1 MCLVKPQCF
10 FEPNNPLEYQ
20 PRSSRAIRFL
30 HDRDDQGD
38 LPREWE
44 GCNTAPPPLNAHQQ
58 AGRGDTGACWHPP
71 QASVY
76 SDKITHRAMSWW
88 GHSGTLYLR
97 VKTLTNLP
105 PRLRSVKG
113 SKCTWVCQ
121 RRTQR
126 VDMGPY
132 QAWWRNGHRTITA
145 SHQLWVWGCVPRGGL
160 GLDWER
166 GEVPQGN
173 VRWPSS
179 HSAAPDALPL
189 QNWPP
194 NSSDND
200 TC

>member
-1 MCLVKPQCF
+1 MNPITLWNTNRVHLVPSGSCMIVTTRATSQ
-10 FEPNNPLEYQ
+10 ESGRIVTLHRLYQ
-20 PRSSRAIRFL
+20 R
-30 HDRDDQGD
+30 
-38 LPREWE
+38 
-44 GCNTAPPPLNAHQQ
+44 

-71 QASVY
+71 RASVY
-76 SDKITHRAMSWW
+76 SDKITHGAMSWW

-145 SHQLWVWGCVPRGGL
+145 SHQLCPQRGL
-160 GLDWER
+160 GVGLGAG

-179 HSAAPDALPL
+179 HSAAPDALPF

-194 NSSDND
+194 NSSGND